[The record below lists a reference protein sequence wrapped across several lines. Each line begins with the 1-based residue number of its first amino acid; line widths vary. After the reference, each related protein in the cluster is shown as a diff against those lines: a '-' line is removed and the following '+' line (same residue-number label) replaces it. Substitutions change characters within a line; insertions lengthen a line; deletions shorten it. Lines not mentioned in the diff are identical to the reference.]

1 MLPYFSAFSLQIS
14 IVNIVNIHKSNQR
27 MVSLIFFKAMLHKN
41 QRICY
46 SQNAEKAED
55 TPSFMNLGVE
65 AAQKFKIKGWG
76 LL

>member
-1 MLPYFSAFSLQIS
+1 
-14 IVNIVNIHKSNQR
+14 

-65 AAQKFKIKGWG
+65 AAQKFKIKG
-76 LL
+76 

>member
-1 MLPYFSAFSLQIS
+1 
-14 IVNIVNIHKSNQR
+14 

-55 TPSFMNLGVE
+55 TPSSTNLGVE
-65 AAQKFKIKGWG
+65 AAQKFKIKG
-76 LL
+76 